1 VEFFE
6 QGDPLFNFCFHE
18 KAFARKYELII
29 IVYMKKIRV
38 LLIGLGR
45 IGSSL
50 EKDPYRRKPCT
61 HAGSLLSPGGK
72 RKFQLVAVSDL
83 REEKIQDFFSDHVS
97 SLGSKKNHPQ
107 VLPNLLEYKAQEL
120 QGIDLAII
128 ATDSQSHIP
137 IAKKAIQ
144 LGIKNLLIE
153 KPVALSKSDAKSL
166 QKLATKQ
173 NVRIWVNHERR
184 FSPIYTWAKDQLQAG
199 VWGDI
204 KTIHASVL
212 TSALDPGHAFSGKGA
227 GPLLHDGT
235 HAIDFL
241 HWLLGKPRSII
252 AEFTRSNPRYKL
264 EEQVIAWMKYPQG
277 VHVFLEVGGYRR
289 YFKFSIDIETTRAR
303 ILLSNDGFH
312 FWETKESKLY
322 KGFRSLYSNDKMI
335 PSSLLKNSNPFPYLY
350 ENIYDTI
357 TKNQSVLTGNIQ
369 DNLEIM
375 DIIEHIKKASGLDS
389 LVGGKKTLS

>member
-1 VEFFE
+1 
-6 QGDPLFNFCFHE
+6 
-18 KAFARKYELII
+18 
-29 IVYMKKIRV
+29 MKKIRV

-61 HAGSLLSPGGK
+61 HAGTLLSGK
-72 RKFQLVAVSDL
+72 GKKMFQVVGVSDL
-83 REEKIQDFFSDHVS
+83 NEEKVQAFFSDYSS
-97 SLGSKKNHPQ
+97 SLGSRKNHPQ
-107 VLPNLLEYKAQEL
+107 VISNLAEKNIHELPE
-120 QGIDLAII
+120 IDLAII
-128 ATDSQSHIP
+128 ATDSNSHIP
-137 IAKKAIQ
+137 IARKVIQ

-153 KPVALSKSDAKSL
+153 KPIALNKQDA
-166 QKLATKQ
+166 QKLKKLSQEQ

-184 FSPIYTWAKDQLQAG
+184 YSPIYKWARDQLQAG
-199 VWGDI
+199 VWGEI

-212 TSALDPGHAFSGKGA
+212 TSALDPGHAFSGNGA

-241 HWLLGKPRSII
+241 HWLLGKPRSIT
-252 AEFTRSNPRYKL
+252 AEFTRSNPQYKL
-264 EEQVIAWMKYPQG
+264 EEQVIAWMRYAQG

-289 YFKFSIDIETTRAR
+289 YFKFSIDIETTSAR

-312 FWETKESKLY
+312 FWEAKESKLY

-335 PSSLLKNSNPFPYLY
+335 PTSILKNTNPFPHLY

-357 TKNQSVLTGNIQ
+357 TNNKAVSNGNIQ

-375 DIIEHIKKASGLDS
+375 DIMEQIKKVSGLDS
-389 LVGGKKTLS
+389 LGSGKKSRR